1 MSQPLITGTG
11 ITVRFK
17 NTTVLDS
24 VAFEFFE
31 REIVGLV
38 GPNGSGKSTL
48 LKLCTALLKPTQG
61 ELTLRSGK
69 NLNKLKS
76 SKRARMISYV
86 PQVLEAHS
94 FSTYETVMMG
104 RYNRL
109 WRFASAGEDDHSAVL
124 NAMERVE
131 ITHLAERKFDVLS
144 GGEKRRTVFA
154 RALAQDTAIMA
165 LDEPTADLDLKHRAK
180 LMKLIRGEAERGRTI
195 IIALHDL
202 EAALRYC
209 DRVYML
215 HDGGFYKVGTPS
227 EVITPA
233 NVRFVFDAE
242 ITIAPHPDDGLPQ
255 VSLRY

>member
-1 MSQPLITGTG
+1 MSAPLITGTD

-17 NTTVLDS
+17 DNTVLDC
-24 VAFEFFE
+24 VTFELFE
-31 REIVGLV
+31 NEVLGLV

-48 LKLCTALLKPTQG
+48 LKLCTALLKPTKG
-61 ELTLRSGK
+61 AITLQNGK
-69 NLNKLKS
+69 SLGKLKATE
-76 SKRARMISYV
+76 RARIISYV
-86 PQVLEAHS
+86 PQVLEPHS

-109 WRFASAGEDDHSAVL
+109 RRFASAGKDDHLAVS
-124 NAMERVE
+124 NAMEQVE
-131 ITHLAERKFDVLS
+131 ITHLVERRFDVLS
-144 GGEKRRTVFA
+144 GGEQRRTAFA

-165 LDEPTADLDLKHRAK
+165 LDEPTADLDLKHRVK
-180 LMKLIRGEAERGRTI
+180 LMKLIRSEADNGRTI

-202 EAALRYC
+202 ESALRYC
-209 DRVYML
+209 DRVIML
-215 HDGGFYKVGTPS
+215 HNGGFYKMGAPS

-233 NVRFVFDAE
+233 NVRFAFDAE